1 MFDMDGLDYESI
13 ATELIGEPET
23 HGEKNIR
30 FECPYCH
37 SYHKKFYLDTT
48 RGIWNCY
55 NCGEKGNIIKLIM
68 NMLDCQ
74 YSNAIEYLKDWGA
87 EYEDNQTIQNSIDE
101 NKSLYTSIL
110 QAKAKPIKNN
120 NNKLE
125 PVPLPTNFKYL
136 IDNFNN
142 PEAYPYLSYLKSRGI
157 TLQQII
163 DYKIGYVVDG
173 YTQGTKMLSI
183 TKSIVFLTFDDTGK
197 IIYWNTR
204 SIVNKKSFKTINAP
218 NDEYE
223 YSKRDVIFNLD
234 KIKELSNVILVES
247 VFNAITVTFP
257 PKTIGIATFGK
268 KSTKEQLDLLK
279 SKESMINRLYLF
291 LDTDARDT
299 QYDLAKRLDSIGFPS
314 KKIYMVMNPYIGKD
328 VNDLGSIT
336 SLELVNKAKPY
347 KDTTTQLDYLLK

>member
-110 QAKAKPIKNN
+110 QAKAKSIKN

-142 PEAYPYLSYLKSRGI
+142 PESYPYLSYLKSRGV

-173 YTQGTKMLSI
+173 YTCKLTLKFDSRNQSYAGTYTYEGYDFVDVSDHTM
-183 TKSIVFLTFDDTGK
+183 FDTTQ
-197 IIYWNTR
+197 II
-204 SIVNKKSFKTINAP
+204 KKSGYIY
-218 NDEYE
+218 DEGE
-223 YSKRDVIFNLD
+223 VNGESKYGCSGLHIYAYIPSD
-234 KIKELSNVILVES
+234 KSYANVVLNTAR
-247 VFNAITVTFP
+247 FA
-257 PKTIGIATFGK
+257 K
-268 KSTKEQLDLLK
+268 K
-279 SKESMINRLYLF
+279 F
-291 LDTDARDT
+291 
-299 QYDLAKRLDSIGFPS
+299 
-314 KKIYMVMNPYIGKD
+314 
-328 VNDLGSIT
+328 
-336 SLELVNKAKPY
+336 
-347 KDTTTQLDYLLK
+347 TT